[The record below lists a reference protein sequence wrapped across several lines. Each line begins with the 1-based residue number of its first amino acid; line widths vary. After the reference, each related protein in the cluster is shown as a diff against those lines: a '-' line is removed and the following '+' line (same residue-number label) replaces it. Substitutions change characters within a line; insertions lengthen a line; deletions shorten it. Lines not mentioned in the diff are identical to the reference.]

1 MSAAKP
7 ENESP
12 LTPTSSAA
20 STSTSTSY
28 SDATQEVLN
37 ISFPRCSCCKTSWY
51 DPLGLGGD
59 IDFATSQKVA
69 AVAAGKRKCQS
80 DRPSHHNLLP
90 MPKCECITRLAFPT
104 LPSAI
109 YKTDC
114 CNPTDV
120 LTQIKTCSFPN
131 LAICK
136 SCLKNRIA
144 ASKEVTVH
152 DYHQGHIPNG
162 QRDVRFTVELCCVQC
177 KRKFSVRFLEKL
189 LESKGA
195 AHSNTIEVKNNK
207 QGGKQDVTW
216 QDAVE
221 ATIKLVGWAK
231 RGIRKER
238 RRISQRRIGLVDGN
252 EQDLRRW
259 DNLTGFTGGDGN
271 CSSDEC
277 YSFSSDSS
285 YDDGELSQRKYHRQE
300 LLPGELMA
308 ELLQKDPKFRQ
319 EKDDEIYVKKILEEQ
334 KLHVAKVDALN
345 AQAIK
350 DEIFARQLIEQE
362 NEAALKAAEER
373 VRQDHELAM
382 KMQEKFNKRTFISEP
397 ASTRSKSPILD
408 AWKKSLS
415 TVDILSVSMKPR
427 TPISE
432 EQIPLISTSSAENSL
447 GVAPRTFQSHQY
459 PKNIN
464 SKRATV
470 KLSDERAKS
479 QLSDEL
485 VDEIVAMGFSKSSA
499 QRSLRLADGNVQR
512 ALELLLSET
521 ADPS

>member
-1 MSAAKP
+1 MSAKP
-7 ENESP
+7 KNESP

-37 ISFPRCSCCKTSWY
+37 ISFPRCSCCKTSWF
-51 DPLGLGGD
+51 DTLGLGGD
-59 IDFATSQKVA
+59 NNFAATQKLA
-69 AVAAGKRKCQS
+69 TVAAGKRKRQN
-80 DRPSHHNLLP
+80 DRPSHHSLLP
-90 MPKCECITRLAFPT
+90 MPKCECITRLAFPS
-104 LPSAI
+104 LPSAFD
-109 YKTDC
+109 KTDFC
-114 CNPTDV
+114 DPIDV
-120 LTQIKTCSFPN
+120 LKQIRTCSFPN

-162 QRDVRFTVELCCVQC
+162 QRDIRFTVELCCVQC

-189 LESKGA
+189 LESNGA
-195 AHSNTIEVKNNK
+195 ATSNTIEVKKNK
-207 QGGKQDVTW
+207 QCGKQDITW

-231 RGIRKER
+231 RGIRKEK

-285 YDDGELSQRKYHRQE
+285 YDDGELSQKKYHRQE
-300 LLPGELMA
+300 LQPGELMA

-319 EKDDEIYVKKILEEQ
+319 EKDDEQYVKKILEEQ
-334 KLHVAKVDALN
+334 VLRAAKVDALN
-345 AQAIK
+345 IQAMK

-362 NEAALKAAEER
+362 IEAKRKATEES
-373 VRQDHELAM
+373 VRQDHEFAM
-382 KMQEKFNKRTFISEP
+382 KMQQKVDKRTFTSEP

-408 AWKKSLS
+408 SWKKSL
-415 TVDILSVSMKPR
+415 TTADMSVSKKPR
-427 TPISE
+427 TPVSV
-432 EQIPLISTSSAENSL
+432 EQIPLISTSSAEDSL
-447 GVAPRTFQSHQY
+447 GVASRNFQSHQY

-464 SKRATV
+464 PKRATV
-470 KLSDERAKS
+470 ELSDERATP
-479 QLSDEL
+479 QLSDKL

-499 QRSLRLADGNVQR
+499 QRSLRLADGNLQR
-512 ALELLLSET
+512 ALDLLLSEA